1 MFWFSLVAQYCA
13 TVTKETWK
21 REVTEA
27 YILETCSQPESAAII
42 LGRSS
47 SGVNTSEGKACC
59 KQLKQKIHV

>member
-27 YILETCSQPESAAII
+27 YVLET
-42 LGRSS
+42 
-47 SGVNTSEGKACC
+47 
-59 KQLKQKIHV
+59 